1 SEASGELF
9 DIKFQELVASLES
22 KMLLNLGFEID
33 AKINNKIFYFP
44 KQFMRLGYQLQ
55 ELTSILCDT
64 EYYQSCHLRGLY
76 FTSLFQNEAEY
87 DLITHKAQKA
97 SGFKDFQDRKAYF
110 IDKFVPAILLTE
122 SDYCGFNQKYIKDQA
137 TMAKLK
143 SLGIGTS
150 TTALIIL
157 WVSSYVSNQSYT
169 REVAQETHEY
179 EISHRQMKPS
189 EILNTLYNISMIEKQ
204 MSNRWLLSTGL
215 YKHNDINAMTQ
226 KLYSKAIEHYYL
238 PELLS
243 EIKQQLETSLKNASN
258 QDDAFSKQALSVY
271 AVSTWL
277 TIYLMFNQPGRMN
290 DEYVKENLEVLW
302 QTKMAVNSDEYGQ
315 NIHALKHILEFGVEP
330 QQIDEALVEQARKSL
345 RGSKD
350 AYIQAYLNL
359 KKDALADKKSY
370 LNLNNRGT
378 LGFDQV
384 FSISGGDAQIPM
396 LYTKEGYASIFLKEE
411 VSYIKTILNQQW
423 VVNGDKNNDGP
434 ELSQVKKGMEALYW
448 NDYLLYWNT
457 TLARVHVNQFSSLQ
471 EASQILNLLT
481 SKDNPIKDVF
491 KLISFNTNFAL
502 SSVLSKLKSDDEG
515 TSSKLKEVLLST
527 NNIVTN
533 QYASFIQ
540 MTDDGSGL
548 QQIQQ
553 LLTPVRDGLSELL
566 TQIDQSKAAYQES
579 VAVFNN
585 GGKLATSISNLW
597 QAAQSMPQHAKN
609 ILQQLVQNLY
619 RVLFT
624 SAHQYVLDNWEN
636 QVQSIYNRTLAN
648 SYPFISSSG
657 NIATVPDFVNFF
669 KKSGVEHS
677 FAEKYLDPLLQT
689 DAQGIQQ
696 WAVARNIA
704 FMPDNALLKNI
715 QQSNAI
721 RKLMFSNSNGDGF
734 TVTLKPTYLGEKVD
748 VFTIKYNDK
757 IISYA
762 NGPQL
767 NEVISWP
774 PTIENDGNV
783 LLTFHLSDGTVV
795 NQQYDGKWALFKAMS
810 AAKIIN
816 TPQNGV
822 YSVEFKHND
831 LSAKFDLQTTSIGN
845 PFDMSNIQ
853 GYQLET
859 QKK

>member
-1 SEASGELF
+1 
-9 DIKFQELVASLES
+9 
-22 KMLLNLGFEID
+22 
-33 AKINNKIFYFP
+33 
-44 KQFMRLGYQLQ
+44 
-55 ELTSILCDT
+55 
-64 EYYQSCHLRGLY
+64 
-76 FTSLFQNEAEY
+76 
-87 DLITHKAQKA
+87 
-97 SGFKDFQDRKAYF
+97 
-110 IDKFVPAILLTE
+110 
-122 SDYCGFNQKYIKDQA
+122 
-137 TMAKLK
+137 
-143 SLGIGTS
+143 
-150 TTALIIL
+150 
-157 WVSSYVSNQSYT
+157 
-169 REVAQETHEY
+169 
-179 EISHRQMKPS
+179 
-189 EILNTLYNISMIEKQ
+189 
-204 MSNRWLLSTGL
+204 
-215 YKHNDINAMTQ
+215 
-226 KLYSKAIEHYYL
+226 
-238 PELLS
+238 
-243 EIKQQLETSLKNASN
+243 
-258 QDDAFSKQALSVY
+258 
-271 AVSTWL
+271 
-277 TIYLMFNQPGRMN
+277 MN

-434 ELSQVKKGMEALYW
+434 ELGQVKKGMEALYW

-471 EASQILNLLT
+471 EASQMLNLLT

-597 QAAQSMPQHAKN
+597 QAAQSMPQPAKN

-636 QVQSIYNRTLAN
+636 QVQSVYNRTLAN

-721 RKLMFSNSNGDGF
+721 RKLIFSNSNGDGF
-734 TVTLKPTYLGEKVD
+734 TVTLKPTYLGEKIG